1 MRKSTIFTFF
11 ILFCTLLLAHQIPEA
26 LAQVGDGCLIS
37 GYPYVYV
44 QLSDPEGSSWAVG
57 ASGGAC
63 DIDPTSLPTYF
74 GASLA
79 PGTSAD
85 RLQIVSHGGI
95 YPSCQSPTKGLLYD
109 ISKPAEGTIFLTDAS
124 DPRFSATLTKQ
135 GGSLGFNHLVTGALF
150 PYFNSADAS
159 LSGDVIHGS
168 VVMYDGGTSLL
179 FDSPLEGCTSDGRN
193 YVVMRNPIPN
203 PGHVP
208 DSISG
213 PSFYT
218 AQDCGTSRQIEAIYI
233 PVNANWS
240 LDLQCDT
247 TYFGPVLRDN
257 NRAVPAFSGY
267 GMLIFCLGVFGLGIL
282 AMRKTRF
289 GNTLAGL

>member
-1 MRKSTIFTFF
+1 MS
-11 ILFCTLLLAHQIPEA
+11 
-26 LAQVGDGCLIS
+26 
-37 GYPYVYV
+37 
-44 QLSDPEGSSWAVG
+44 
-57 ASGGAC
+57 
-63 DIDPTSLPTYF
+63 
-74 GASLA
+74 
-79 PGTSAD
+79 
-85 RLQIVSHGGI
+85 
-95 YPSCQSPTKGLLYD
+95 
-109 ISKPAEGTIFLTDAS
+109 ISKPTEDSIFLRDVFDT
-124 DPRFSATLTKQ
+124 FLENNFNATLTKQ
-135 GGSLGFNHLVTGALF
+135 GGSPGYNHLVTGALF

-168 VVMYDGGTSLL
+168 VVMYHGGTSLL
-179 FDSPLEGCTSDGRN
+179 FDSPLEGCTSNGRN

-218 AQDCGTSRQIEAIYI
+218 AQDCGTSHPINAIYI
-233 PVNANWS
+233 PVRDNWS

-267 GMLIFCLGVFGLGIL
+267 GMLIFCLGVFGLGIW